1 MVLRGH
7 QLRAVRLMVQVSD
20 TLDLEENER
29 AQEVADGKVRSTR
42 NGKKKGTLRCRSSRI
57 RVTVE

>member
-7 QLRAVRLMVQVSD
+7 QLRAVRLMTQVSD

-29 AQEVADGKVRSTR
+29 AQEDADGKVRSTQ
-42 NGKKKGTLRCRSSRI
+42 NGKKKGTL
-57 RVTVE
+57 